1 MATEEIGYDR
11 KDLAKLKKA
20 FEGMSDEAVAQAKEV
35 TIQLAK
41 FAQAKI
47 QMAARSTGAKV
58 DDRVADG
65 SKVAKETQKAS
76 AVGTISFG
84 YASQRFSGGATTQ
97 SLWPGYEFGSNKF
110 KQFPN
115 RRPSGYFIYPT
126 LRAIQPSIV
135 DQWEKAFSEIS
146 GKWDD

>member
-1 MATEEIGYDR
+1 MANSEIGYDR

-41 FAQAKI
+41 FAKAKI
-47 QMAARSTGAKV
+47 EAAAQSTGAKG

-84 YASQRFSGGATTQ
+84 YKSQSYSGGGNTQ
-97 SLWPGYEFGSNKF
+97 SLWGGLEFGSNKF
-110 KQFPN
+110 KQFPD

-135 DQWEKAFSEIS
+135 DAWEKSFSEIS